1 MTGKEI
7 DSSATGLLVLILPI
21 AFLIVLL
28 FKAWPVLLAL
38 LLLSITLKV
47 WQQYQWQ
54 QWSNRVNPYFNQL
67 IKENQGCLTALDL
80 SIKANLSG
88 SAARLFLD
96 KKAEEFGAQR
106 REYEGKGTV
115 YYFLTV
121 SSLGSLLEE
130 SEPPPELEDEDE
142 EDIAT
147 LTAALP
153 ASELIET
160 LTDKDSHFSHSHGEP
175 SIRDRQERPEPTIAE
190 ESVSPVEVTTTDQV
204 EVEEEKPVPPVEVIT
219 TEHVEVEEEKP
230 VPPVEVTT
238 TDQVEVEEEKPVPP
252 VEVTTTDQVE
262 VEEEKPV
269 SSVEVATAE
278 EFVSSVEVATTEES
292 VSSVQV
298 TTTEQVATHVEPLKP
313 PQSALTELLKEK
325 KNLDQDASTQNQEVY
340 KPLIQAELAKRL
352 DVHSSTVGKRK
363 TDEDFPEWS
372 QSRDPEGIAWG
383 YNPETKEFVPLEK
396 IPELE
401 L

>member
-38 LLLSITLKV
+38 LLLSITLRI

-160 LTDKDSHFSHSHGEP
+160 LTKKDSHFSHSHGES
-175 SIRDRQERPEPTIAE
+175 SIRDRQELPELPIAE

-204 EVEEEKPVPPVEVIT
+204 EAEAEESVPSVEIS
-219 TEHVEVEEEKP
+219 
-230 VPPVEVTT
+230 T
-238 TDQVEVEEEKPVPP
+238 TDQVEAKL
-252 VEVTTTDQVE
+252 
-262 VEEEKPV
+262 
-269 SSVEVATAE
+269 
-278 EFVSSVEVATTEES
+278 
-292 VSSVQV
+292 
-298 TTTEQVATHVEPLKP
+298 EPLKP
-313 PQSALTELLKEK
+313 PQSEPTELLKE
-325 KNLDQDASTQNQEVY
+325 NEYLYQDAPTQNQEVY
-340 KPLIQAELAKRL
+340 KALIQAELAKRL

-363 TDEDFPEWS
+363 SDEDFPEWS

>member
-1 MTGKEI
+1 MTEKEI

-38 LLLSITLKV
+38 LLLSLTLRV

-54 QWSNRVNPYFNQL
+54 QWSKRVNPYFNQL

-80 SIKANLSG
+80 SMKANLSG

-96 KKAEEFGAQR
+96 RKAEEFGAQR

-147 LTAALP
+147 LTPALP
-153 ASELIET
+153 TSELIET
-160 LTDKDSHFSHSHGEP
+160 LTEKDSHPSHSHGDS
-175 SIRDRQERPEPTIAE
+175 SISGRQELPEPPNEE
-190 ESVSPVEVTTTDQV
+190 ESVSSVSSVEVSTPDQV
-204 EVEEEKPVPPVEVIT
+204 EVEEEEPVTPVEVSS
-219 TEHVEVEEEKP
+219 TEESVT
-230 VPPVEVTT
+230 PVEDTS
-238 TDQVEVEEEKPVPP
+238 TDQVEAKL
-252 VEVTTTDQVE
+252 
-262 VEEEKPV
+262 
-269 SSVEVATAE
+269 
-278 EFVSSVEVATTEES
+278 
-292 VSSVQV
+292 
-298 TTTEQVATHVEPLKP
+298 EPLQP
-313 PQSALTELLKEK
+313 PQSELTELLKEK
-325 KNLDQDASTQNQEVY
+325 EHLYQDAATQNQEVY
-340 KPLIQAELAKRL
+340 KALIQAELAKRL

-363 TDEDFPEWS
+363 SDEDFPEWS

-396 IPELE
+396 IPDLE
-401 L
+401 

>member
-1 MTGKEI
+1 MTEKEI

-38 LLLSITLKV
+38 LLLSLTLRI
-47 WQQYQWQ
+47 WQKYQWQ

-80 SIKANLSG
+80 SMKANLSG

-96 KKAEEFGAQR
+96 RKAEEFGAQR

-147 LTAALP
+147 LSPALP
-153 ASELIET
+153 TSELIET
-160 LTDKDSHFSHSHGEP
+160 LTQKDSHPAHSHGES
-175 SIRDRQERPEPTIAE
+175 SISGRQELLEPPNAE
-190 ESVSPVEVTTTDQV
+190 E
-204 EVEEEKPVPPVEVIT
+204 PVPPVEVST
-219 TEHVEVEEEKP
+219 PDQVEVKEEEP
-230 VPPVEVTT
+230 VPPVEVSTP
-238 TDQVEVEEEKPVPP
+238 DQVVVEEEEPVSP
-252 VEVTTTDQVE
+252 VEVSSTKEPVTPVE
-262 VEEEKPV
+262 VP
-269 SSVEVATAE
+269 
-278 EFVSSVEVATTEES
+278 TTEES
-292 VSSVQV
+292 VLPVEVSSTDQV
-298 TTTEQVATHVEPLKP
+298 EAKLEPLQP
-313 PQSALTELLKEK
+313 PQSEPTELLKEK
-325 KNLDQDASTQNQEVY
+325 EHLYQDAPPQNQELY

-363 TDEDFPEWS
+363 SDEDFPEWS
-372 QSRDPEGIAWG
+372 QSRDPEGVAWG
-383 YNPETKEFVPLEK
+383 YNPETKEFIPLEK

-401 L
+401 

>member
-38 LLLSITLKV
+38 LLLSITLRV

-54 QWSNRVNPYFNQL
+54 QWSKRVNPYFNQL

-153 ASELIET
+153 VSELIET
-160 LTDKDSHFSHSHGEP
+160 LTEKDSHFSHSHGES
-175 SIRDRQERPEPTIAE
+175 SIRDRQELPELTIAE

-204 EVEEEKPVPPVEVIT
+204 EVEEEKPVS
-219 TEHVEVEEEKP
+219 
-230 VPPVEVTT
+230 PVEVTT

-262 VEEEKPV
+262 VEEEKPAPP
-269 SSVEVATAE
+269 VE
-278 EFVSSVEVATTEES
+278 
-292 VSSVQV
+292 V
-298 TTTEQVATHVEPLKP
+298 TTTEEPVSPVEVTTTDQVEADVEPLKP
-313 PQSALTELLKEK
+313 PQSELTELLKEK
-325 KNLDQDASTQNQEVY
+325 KNLHQDAPPQNQEVY

-372 QSRDPEGIAWG
+372 QSRDPEGIAWE
-383 YNPETKEFVPLEK
+383 YNPSTKEFVPVEK
-396 IPELE
+396 ISELE

>member
-7 DSSATGLLVLILPI
+7 DSSATGLLILILPI

-38 LLLSITLKV
+38 LLLSITLRI

-54 QWSNRVNPYFNQL
+54 QLSRRVNPYFNQL

-130 SEPPPELEDEDE
+130 SEPPPDLEDEDE
-142 EDIAT
+142 VAT
-147 LTAALP
+147 LTPKLLAP
-153 ASELIET
+153 ELIET
-160 LTDKDSHFSHSHGEP
+160 LTQKDSHPSHSHGES
-175 SIRDRQERPEPTIAE
+175 SIRDRQELPEPTSAE
-190 ESVSPVEVTTTDQV
+190 ESVSSVEVTTTDQV
-204 EVEEEKPVPPVEVIT
+204 EVQAEEPVS
-219 TEHVEVEEEKP
+219 
-230 VPPVEVTT
+230 PVEVTT
-238 TDQVEVEEEKPVPP
+238 AEEPVSP
-252 VEVTTTDQVE
+252 VEVDTPE
-262 VEEEKPV
+262 VSV
-269 SSVEVATAE
+269 SSVEVTPTE
-278 EFVSSVEVATTEES
+278 HVE
-292 VSSVQV
+292 
-298 TTTEQVATHVEPLKP
+298 THVEPLKP

-396 IPELE
+396 IPELQS
-401 L
+401 